1 MTNVSPTIYIL
12 RFLPCGLKV
21 WVSTFAEQP
30 SFNCLL
36 YMCCACW
43 SVNSIGGL
51 CIVLVNWII
60 HYTTTCHIIIF
71 FSVSIVCCIYI
82 NIIVILWPCPNL
94 KDYLFKELIY
104 FDLTKNVQQN
114 INFLQYYGSTIYT
127 WLKNLSSSS
136 LYIHMTL

>member
-1 MTNVSPTIYIL
+1 MDWKFEYQHSLNNHLLIVYCTCVVHVKASTL
-12 RFLPCGLKV
+12 FLLV
-21 WVSTFAEQP
+21 
-30 SFNCLL
+30 
-36 YMCCACW
+36 
-43 SVNSIGGL
+43 GGL